1 MSNLSDLLP
10 TGGGQNA
17 VDFVASGTLGSGVTV
32 VLNND
37 GTVSVVG
44 ITGPLATENIVAVT
58 SYTPYN
64 AELNSTG
71 DKILVIYRD
80 ASQYGVVVAGDI
92 SGTSITFG
100 TPVVFYSR
108 SLGWNTLTFD
118 PIQNRFLVVFDGQD
132 NISNPFLFG
141 RVISITGT
149 SIGLGAQTSLQ
160 TFRSAYHKGVYD
172 PASQKHIVFF
182 KHIDEGSATYIKYYA
197 GALTV
202 SGSTVSMGA
211 LTEVDGDSFD
221 YFPVYDSAAG
231 KVAIFYRPTT
241 NSYLT
246 AKVCTVSG
254 TSLSFG
260 SSTVIAEI
268 YTRDSVAY
276 DPSTNRIVVVYY
288 NNTSLRVVVGYISS
302 NAVVL
307 GTPSTIYTGP
317 IDGTVCAYNSSK
329 QNIFIAYRGSSSPND
344 AFIIEADVSGE
355 SVILG
360 TSSVFNTNNNF
371 LIFAGYSGSTENAIV
386 FYRKTDN
393 SAAVDILKASSNYAS
408 FIGITAE
415 AIADT
420 ATGLVNVFGG
430 INEAQSGLTI
440 AADYYVQADGSIAT
454 TVSDVK
460 IGQAIS
466 ATTINIRDLT

>member
-1 MSNLSDLLP
+1 MSNLTDLLP
-10 TGGGQNA
+10 AGAGGKQ
-17 VDFVASGTLGSGVTV
+17 VDFVASGTIGNVVTV
-32 VLNND
+32 ILNSN
-37 GTVSVVG
+37 GTVSVIG
-44 ITGPLATENIVAVT
+44 ITGPLATENTVAVT

-172 PASQKHIVFF
+172 PTSQKHILFF
-182 KHIDEGSATYIKYYA
+182 KHINEGTSAYIKYYA

-302 NAVVL
+302 NTVVL

-408 FIGITAE
+408 FIGISDS
-415 AIADT
+415 AISDT
-420 ATGLVNVFGG
+420 ATGSVTIKGG
-430 INEAQSGLTI
+430 ISTNVTGLTPNT
-440 AADYYVQADGSIAT
+440 DYYVQPDGSLST
-454 TVSDVK
+454 TTSSVLAGK
-460 IGQAIS
+460 ALS
-466 ATTINIRDLT
+466 ATSINLDYTT